1 LNRQFQSIPRKFDQP
16 LLASPAAQCEARKE
30 RTKIVATPS
39 NPVNRRRSERV
50 MLRMRLRVTA
60 EDTARKRQQV
70 EALTQVVNAH
80 GGLMKMKMELHVGQP
95 MLLVNPQNSVEQN
108 CRVVRVDDTAEDDFA
123 VAFEFDKPN
132 PKFWPV
138 VFPPEDWQVAGA

>member
-1 LNRQFQSIPRKFDQP
+1 
-16 LLASPAAQCEARKE
+16 
-30 RTKIVATPS
+30 
-39 NPVNRRRSERV
+39 
-50 MLRMRLRVTA
+50 MLRMRLTVIA
-60 EDTARKRQQV
+60 EDSTRKRQHV

-95 MLLVNPQNSVEQN
+95 MLLVNPQNKIEQD
-108 CRVVRVDDTAEDDFA
+108 CRVVRVDDTVEEDFA

-138 VFPPEDWQVAGA
+138 VFPPEDWKAAASAQPQKQAP